1 DYIEEM
7 GQGNALSGYPLP
19 QGIGKQ
25 ITYDPNGNMISHLDK
40 GITKIAFNFLNL
52 PSAITGASP
61 AASLNYIYSAD
72 GTKVQMS
79 RDTEISD
86 YL

>member
-1 DYIEEM
+1 
-7 GQGNALSGYPLP
+7 
-19 QGIGKQ
+19 
-25 ITYDPNGNMISHLDK
+25 MISHLDK

-86 YL
+86 YLGNFQYTSSGGNIISS